1 MARYR
6 NPRHEAEELATQEIE
21 RLEEEY
27 KEPAKTVEEE
37 VWKKRAADKDRY
49 INQIK
54 AETKSRIDELEHKLD
69 QALRGQIKA
78 PKSAAEVDLW
88 KKEYPEFA
96 GILETIVQDRIKE
109 ATAKTTERLEQISRK
124 ERELDYERAINS
136 LKELHPDLDKL
147 SRDEEFHQWLSTR
160 PDADRDVIYK
170 SLDVNRADLVITKF
184 KAEKGRLKVQ
194 GDVDTPRG
202 RDKEAAKVVRVP
214 NAVAEPVNDFGDYE
228 FSESQIERMS
238 KANKNWY
245 EANEEAIMSA
255 ARRGKILHDISGGAR

>member
-6 NPRHEAEELATQEIE
+6 NPKHEQEELETLEIE
-21 RLEEEY
+21 KLEQEY
-27 KEPAKTVEEE
+27 AEPAKTVDEE

-54 AETKSRIDELEHKLD
+54 SETKNRIDELERKLD

-78 PKSAAEVDLW
+78 PKSAEEVDLW

-109 ATAKTTERLEQISRK
+109 ATVKTNERLEHITRREK
-124 ERELDYERAINS
+124 ELEYERAINT

-147 SRDEEFHQWLSTR
+147 SKDKDFHEWLSSR
-160 PDADRDVIYK
+160 PEADRDVIYK

-184 KAEKGRLKVQ
+184 KAEKGRLKSK
-194 GDVDTPRG
+194 VDEELPRG
-202 RDKEAAKVVRVP
+202 KDKSAAEAVRTPKVS
-214 NAVAEPVNDFGDYE
+214 AELTENFGDYE
-228 FSESQIERMS
+228 FTESQIDKMS

-245 EANEEAIMSA
+245 EENEDRIMSA